1 VVPNATDATRQ
12 VIEIK
17 GSRNSKTAL
26 IMPRS

>member
-1 VVPNATDATRQ
+1 VPNATDATRQ